1 MTTRDDL
8 LPETEKSRKLVKMI
22 RDKIDFSYR
31 DLSQRFSDWDT
42 AEEHYRA
49 WRPIDDEDLESL
61 AKNQVQKIIVPI
73 QFATLQVILTFMMEV
88 FTALQPVL
96 RTRGTD
102 PASVRPARIMEL
114 LLGYDYRGNRGYFM
128 LHQWFLNCFRYGHG
142 IMSNSWGSRSI
153 LKRILKPGPSVKME
167 LDGQTFAVEGAKK
180 FMNDYF
186 TTFEGNKWEIVDN
199 RTWFRDPRVPLSRF
213 QEGEFC
219 GKRNTIHD
227 NELRKLDDSG
237 IFFNTKSI
245 KTDSRLGQTRSPE
258 LGMETSSR
266 DKISPEQALTSDM
279 ANAKKNKVHVNE
291 EIIVELVPKDYGLDD
306 EDRPQQWIFNLI
318 DGTTLVRAESN
329 PFYGFNYS
337 VVESF
342 PDILAS
348 MSQGVMELSEPLAA
362 HLSFLFNSHSANV
375 RKAIND
381 MFLFDP
387 SRIDVRD
394 ILEPTAGKLIRLL
407 PLAYGTDPSTAFKQ
421 LQVTDVTQNH
431 ILDSKALLDL
441 WHRVIGSS
449 ESMYGVIS
457 SSRRTASEMQGLNKM
472 SAGRM
477 KMLADLMS
485 SEGVAPLTEQ
495 MAITRQE
502 SMSLEQFIEV
512 AGRTAAELGIPPH
525 MIVDGFAK
533 FSKDHINGVFDYPAQ
548 EGVLPQDRANAA
560 EMFQKLFET
569 VIKVP
574 FLLNTFDPIEI
585 FKEAVRQGGIH
596 NIDDFLNKGLRGNVA
611 LMRDQEV
618 WELRHKGK
626 IEPYGGA
633 GGRAGEGNGRGRPN
647 KGVRESQ
654 EGLDVKG
661 MVEGAGIPQE

>member
-1 MTTRDDL
+1 MIDKDTF
-8 LPETEKSRKLVKMI
+8 KLGNRVHDKVVKMI
-22 RDKIDFSYR
+22 RDRIDFSYR

-88 FTALQPVL
+88 FTALKPVL
-96 RTRGTD
+96 RTKGTD
-102 PASVRPARIMEL
+102 PASIRPARVMEL
-114 LLGYDYRGNRGYFM
+114 FLDYDYRGNRGYFM

-142 IMSNSWGSRSI
+142 IISNSWGSRQV

-167 LDGQTFAVEGAKK
+167 LDGQTFMVPGADE

-199 RTWFRDPRVPLSRF
+199 RAWFRDPRLPLSRF

-227 NELRKLDDSG
+227 NELRKLEDNG
-237 IFFNTKSI
+237 IFFNTKDI
-245 KTDSRLGQTRSPE
+245 KSSQGMGQTRSPD
-258 LGMETSSR
+258 LGFETSSR
-266 DKISPEQALTSDM
+266 DKISPEKALSTDLV
-279 ANAKKNKVHVNE
+279 NAKKNRTHVNE
-291 EIIVELVPKDYGLDD
+291 EIIIELVPKDYDLDD
-306 EDRPQQWIFNLI
+306 EERPQQWIFNLI
-318 DGTTLVRAESN
+318 DGTTVVRAEPN
-329 PFYGFNYS
+329 PFYQFNYS
-337 VVESF
+337 VIETF

-348 MSQGVMELSEPLAA
+348 MSQGIMELSEPLAA

-421 LQVTDVTQNH
+421 LQVTDVTQGH

-441 WHRVIGSS
+441 WNRVLGPSD
-449 ESMYGVIS
+449 SMYGVTS
-457 SSRRTASEMQGLNKM
+457 ASRKTATEMQGLNRM

-485 SEGVAPLTEQ
+485 SEGVAPLTEL

-502 SMSLEQFIEV
+502 SMSAEQFIEIG
-512 AGRTAAELGIPPH
+512 GRTAAELGIPPD
-525 MIVDGFAK
+525 MVIDGFAK
-533 FSKDHINGVFDYPAQ
+533 FRKDHINGVFEYPAE
-548 EGVLPQDRANAA
+548 EGVLPQDRAKAT
-560 EMFQKLFET
+560 EMFQKLFEA

-574 FLLNTFDPIEI
+574 FLTNTFDPIEI
-585 FKEAVRQGGIH
+585 FKETVRQGGIH
-596 NIDDFLNKGLRGNVA
+596 NIDDFLRKGVRGNVA
-611 LMRDQEV
+611 IMRDAAV
-618 WELRHKGK
+618 HELRARGK
-626 IEPYGGA
+626 IEPYGG
-633 GGRAGEGNGRGRPN
+633 GNGGERGRPDQ
-647 KGVRESQ
+647 GIRESQ

-661 MVEGAGIPQE
+661 AIEGAGIPSE

>member
-1 MTTRDDL
+1 MTRDDL
-8 LPETEKSRKLVKMI
+8 LPDTEKSRKLVKMI

-73 QFATLQVILTFMMEV
+73 QFATLQVMLTFMMEV
-88 FTALQPVL
+88 FTSLKPVL

-102 PASVRPARIMEL
+102 PASVRPARVMEL
-114 LLGYDYRGNRGYFM
+114 LLDYDYRGNRGYFM

-142 IMSNSWGSRSI
+142 IMSNSWGSRQV
-153 LKRILKPGPSVKME
+153 LKRILKPGPSTKFN
-167 LDGQTFAVEGAKK
+167 LDGQTFNVPGGDELV
-180 FMNDYF
+180 NDYF

-213 QEGEFC
+213 QDGEFC

-227 NELRKLDDSG
+227 NELRKLDDAG
-237 IFFNTKSI
+237 IFFNTKHI
-245 KTDSRLGQTRSPE
+245 KSTSSLGQTRSPE
-258 LGMETSSR
+258 LGFETSSR
-266 DKISPEQALTSDM
+266 DKVSPEQALSSDLV
-279 ANAKKNKVHVNE
+279 NARKNRTHVNE
-291 EIIVELVPKDYGLDD
+291 EIIVELIPKDYELDE

-318 DGTTLVRAESN
+318 DGTSIVRAEPN

-337 VVESF
+337 VVETF

-348 MSQGVMELSEPLAA
+348 MSQGIMELSEPLGA

-375 RKAIND
+375 RKAVRD

-421 LQVTDVTQNH
+421 LAVTDVTQNH

-441 WHRVIGSS
+441 WHRIIGSS
-449 ESMYGVIS
+449 ESMYGVVS

-472 SAGRM
+472 AATRM

-485 SEGVAPLTEQ
+485 SEGVAPLTEL

-502 SMSLEQFIEV
+502 NMSIDQFIEI
-512 AGRTAAELGIPPH
+512 AGRTAAELGIPAN
-525 MIVDGFAK
+525 MIVDGFARVR
-533 FSKDHINGVFDYPAQ
+533 KDHINGVFDYPAQ
-548 EGVLPQDRANAA
+548 EGVLPQDRASAA
-560 EMFQKLFET
+560 EVFQQLFEA
-569 VIKVP
+569 VVKAP
-574 FLLNTFDPIEI
+574 FLANTFDPVEI
-585 FKEAVRQGGIH
+585 FKETVRQRGIY
-596 NIDDFLNKGLRGNVA
+596 NIDDFLRKGIQGNVA
-611 LMRDQEV
+611 IVRDAALHEMRA
-618 WELRHKGK
+618 KGK
-626 IEPYGGA
+626 VVPYGG
-633 GGRAGEGNGRGRPN
+633 NGQVGRPN
-647 KGVRESQ
+647 EGVREGE

-661 MVEGAGIPQE
+661 MMEGAGIPRE